1 MKRSASSGG
10 VRNDGFQRLALLAV
24 YHLAHLRASAR
35 KSKGVGSDSIRA
47 NLHAGSDGH
56 RDFRSIHR
64 LDFAVSNYSAPR
76 RVRDLDYRPAPDR
89 CDCDL
94 EIIAMIIMLIATS
107 VLVAASALT
116 VLVAWVAEAV
126 DTLRDPRNRH

>member
-1 MKRSASSGG
+1 M
-10 VRNDGFQRLALLAV
+10 RNDGFQPLALHAV

-94 EIIAMIIMLIATS
+94 EIIPMIILLIATWI
-107 VLVAASALT
+107 LVTASALT
-116 VLVAWVAEAV
+116 VLFAWIAEGA
-126 DTLRDPRNRH
+126 DALCDPRNRR